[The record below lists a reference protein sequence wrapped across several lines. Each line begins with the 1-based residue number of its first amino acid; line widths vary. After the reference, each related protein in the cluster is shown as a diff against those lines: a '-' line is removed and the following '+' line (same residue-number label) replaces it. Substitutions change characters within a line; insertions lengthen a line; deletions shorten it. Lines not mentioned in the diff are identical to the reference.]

1 VESEFDSTE
10 HPHRRFNPLIDQWVQ
25 VSPHRMKRPWQGQVE
40 KAPPDTRPS
49 YDPTCYLCPGNG
61 RASGET
67 NPNYPNTYVFAN
79 DFAALLTDIPSA
91 GKPIHPLLQTQAVQ
105 GECRVMCFSPRHDL
119 TLPEMSLPEIRGVV
133 DTWAAQTAELGQTYR
148 WVQIFENKGAIMGCS
163 NPHPHG
169 QIWALDTLPNE
180 PFAEDA
186 AQRRYFGE
194 NGRPLLLDYVNLE
207 LAQQERI
214 VVQNEH
220 WLAVVPYWAVWPFE
234 LLLLP
239 RRHILRLPDL
249 DDAERDA
256 LADILKKMLI
266 KYDNLFETSFPYS
279 MGWHG
284 APFKTPGVFPTNN
297 TNLSTAKPLGFDEHQ
312 HWQLHAHF
320 YPPLLRS
327 ATVKKFLVGYEML
340 GEAQRDL
347 TAEQAAD
354 RLCHLPVAHYKQIS

>member
-1 VESEFDSTE
+1 MSTFDPTE
-10 HPHRRFNPLIDQWVQ
+10 HPHRRFNPLIDEWVQ

-40 KAPPDTRPS
+40 KAPPDSRPA
-49 YDPTCYLCPGNG
+49 YDPKCYLCPGNG
-61 RASGET
+61 RASGHT
-67 NPNYPNTYVFAN
+67 NPNYTNTFVFPN
-79 DFAALLTDIPSA
+79 DFAALLTDVPPA
-91 GKPIHPLLQTQAVQ
+91 GEPTHALLQTQAVR
-105 GECRVMCFSPRHDL
+105 GECRVVCFSPRHDL
-119 TLPEMSLPEIRGVV
+119 TLPEMSLPEIRGVI
-133 DTWAAQTAELGQTYR
+133 DTWATQLVELGQTYR
-148 WVQIFENKGAIMGCS
+148 WVQVFENKGAIMGCS

-169 QIWALDTLPNE
+169 QIWALDALPNE
-180 PFAEDA
+180 PAAEEK
-186 AQRRYFGE
+186 AQRRYFE
-194 NGRPLLLDYVNLE
+194 ANGRPLLIDYVNLE
-207 LAQQERI
+207 LEKQERI

-239 RRHILRLPDL
+239 RRHVLRLPDL
-249 DDAERDA
+249 NDDERDA
-256 LADILKKMLI
+256 LADILKKMLT

-284 APFKTPGVFPTNN
+284 APFNDGTH
-297 TNLSTAKPLGFDEHQ
+297 E

-354 RLCHLPVAHYKQIS
+354 RLRNLPNVHYKMAG